1 MLLLRLET
9 CSLVLPHLIDA
20 LQLLLLNL
28 GFLLLH
34 VLVHVI
40 RRSILS
46 HHLVRQACML
56 LLLRNLRLY
65 QIHLRTK
72 LCSLFQ
78 RSVLIRSTYVLVSIN
93 VLKLLLI
100 HKCLLHLL
108 SLVFTWHR
116 A

>member
-1 MLLLRLET
+1 MI
-9 CSLVLPHLIDA
+9 LPHLIDA
-20 LQLLLLNL
+20 LQLFLLNF

-34 VLVHVI
+34 DVHLL
-40 RRSILS
+40 RT
-46 HHLVRQACML
+46 HNLVRVAGVL

-78 RSVLIRSTYVLVSIN
+78 RTVLIRSANVLVRID
-93 VLKLLLI
+93 VFKLLLI
-100 HKCLLHLL
+100 HKSLLHLL
-108 SLVFTWHR
+108 SLVFTRHR